1 MSAVSGVTTRPG
13 AGEAAVMRRRLAGA
27 EAEVALL
34 RRQVA
39 LSGDRVAEVEAD
51 NARLT
56 AQVERLQARLEAA
69 RRAGKRQAA
78 PFSRD
83 AKKSDPKRPGRAPGG
98 GYGVKARRE
107 RPAPERVDESVAV
120 GLPVCCPDCD
130 GDVVFDKVEPQFQ
143 EEFVPARSRMRRYE
157 VALGHCA
164 GCKRRVRGRH
174 PEQTSDA
181 LGAAGVMLGP
191 RAHALAAWLH
201 VGLGVPMAKVAKI
214 LAALGGISVTP
225 GGLHQALHRTA
236 GDADATYQALLTAL
250 RGSGAVA
257 ADETGWRI
265 DGDRAWL
272 WVYVGDT
279 VTVYDIAAGR
289 GYRDAEAILGE
300 GFAGVLERDGW
311 APYRRFEHA
320 THQTCLAHLLRRC
333 SELIGD
339 AVAGQAKVPHAL
351 RRILLDALAVRDQQL
366 TGAAVADRVA
376 GLQAR
381 IDRFCARTPTHDP
394 NRRLVGHVARERDH
408 LLTFLTH
415 DGVAA
420 TNWRAEQALR
430 GMICNRKQ
438 WGGNKTRA
446 GADTAA
452 VIASVLRTA
461 DQQHVDPVEVLADIQ
476 RTRGVP
482 DRLDLVTVDGGG
494 GRSP

>member
-1 MSAVSGVTTRPG
+1 MGAGVVKTRPG
-13 AGEAAVMRRRLAGA
+13 GREAAALRRRLAGA
-27 EAEVALL
+27 EAENRLL

-39 LSGDRVAEVEAD
+39 IDADRVAGLEAEI
-51 NARLT
+51 ARLT
-56 AQVERLQARLEAA
+56 GEVGRLRARLEAS
-69 RRAGKRQAA
+69 RREGKRQAA

-83 AKKSDPKRPGRAPGG
+83 VKQRNPKRPGRRPGG
-98 GYGVKARRE
+98 AYGTRARRQP
-107 RPAPERVDESVAV
+107 PAPERVDESVAV
-120 GLPVCCPDCD
+120 GLPACCPDCD
-130 GDVVFDKVEPQFQ
+130 GVVVFDEMREQFQ
-143 EEFVPARSRMRRYE
+143 EELVPAHSRMRRYE

-164 GCKRRVRGRH
+164 GCKRRVRGRD

-214 LAALGGISVTP
+214 LAALGGITVTP

-236 GDADATYQALLTAL
+236 GDAESTYAALLASL
-250 RGSGAVA
+250 RDSPAVA

-265 DGDRAWL
+265 DGDRGWL
-272 WVYVGDT
+272 WVYVGDK
-279 VTVYDIAAGR
+279 VTVYDIAGGR
-289 GYRDAEAILGE
+289 GYRDAENILGE

-311 APYRRFEHA
+311 APYRKFTHA
-320 THQTCLAHLLRRC
+320 EHQTCLAHLLRRC

-351 RRILLDALAVRDQQL
+351 RRILLDALAVRDDGL
-366 TGAAVADRVA
+366 TGAALAHRVA

-381 IDRFCARTPTHDP
+381 IDRFCARQPTHDP
-394 NRRLVGHVARERDH
+394 NRKLVAHVARERDH
-408 LLTFLTH
+408 LLTFLTR

-430 GMICNRKQ
+430 GMICNRKH

-452 VIASVLRTA
+452 VLASVLRTA
-461 DQQHVDPVEVLADIQ
+461 DQQGVDPIDVLVDIQ
-476 RTRGVP
+476 RTAAVP
-482 DRLDLVTVDGGG
+482 PQLDPAGTAG

>member
-1 MSAVSGVTTRPG
+1 MSAVGVTARPG
-13 AGEAAVMRRRLAGA
+13 AGEAAALRRRLAGA
-27 EAEVALL
+27 EAENQLL

-39 LSGDRVAEVEAD
+39 LSGDRVATLEVD
-51 NARLT
+51 KARLT
-56 AQVERLQARLEAA
+56 AQVERLRARLETS
-69 RRAGKRQAA
+69 RREGKRQAA

-83 AKKSDPKRPGRAPGG
+83 TKQPSPKRSGRRPGG
-98 GYGVKARRE
+98 AYGTKARRE
-107 RPAPERVDESVAV
+107 QPTPERVDESVAV
-120 GLPVCCPDCD
+120 GLPACCPDCD
-130 GDVVFDKVEPQFQ
+130 GVVVFDEMREQFQ
-143 EEFVPARSRMRRYE
+143 EELVPARSRMRRYE

-214 LAALGGISVTP
+214 LAALGGITVTP

-236 GDADATYQALLTAL
+236 GDAESTYAALLAAL
-250 RGSGAVA
+250 RDSSAVA

-265 DGDRAWL
+265 DGDRGWL
-272 WVYVGDT
+272 WVYVGDK
-279 VTVYDIAAGR
+279 VTIYDIAGGR
-289 GYRDAEAILGE
+289 GYRDAETILGA

-311 APYRRFEHA
+311 APYRKFTHA
-320 THQTCLAHLLRRC
+320 EHQTCLAHLLRRC

-351 RRILLDALAVRDQQL
+351 RRILLDALAARDAGL
-366 TGAAVADRVA
+366 DGAALADRVA

-381 IDRFCARTPTHDP
+381 IDRFCARQPTHDP
-394 NRRLVGHVARERDH
+394 NRKLVAHVARERDH
-408 LLTFLTH
+408 LLTFLTR

-430 GMICNRKQ
+430 GMICNRKH

-461 DQQHVDPVEVLADIQ
+461 DQQGVDPLDVLVDIQ
-476 RTRGVP
+476 RTATVP
-482 DRLDLVTVDGGG
+482 PQLDLAGTTG

>member
-1 MSAVSGVTTRPG
+1 MSAVGVTTRSG
-13 AGEAAVMRRRLAGA
+13 AGEVAWRRRLAGA
-27 EAEVALL
+27 EAEVGLL

-39 LSGDRVAEVEAD
+39 LDGDRVAALEAD
-51 NARLT
+51 NARLA
-56 AQVERLQARLEAA
+56 AQVERLQARLEAS

-83 AKKSDPKRPGRAPGG
+83 TKTPNPRRPGRRAGDA
-98 GYGVKARRE
+98 YGTTARRE
-107 RPAPERVDESVAV
+107 PPAPERVDESVAV
-120 GLPVCCPDCD
+120 GLPACCPDCA

-164 GCKRRVRGRH
+164 DCKRRVRGRH

-214 LAALGGISVTP
+214 LHALGGITVTP
-225 GGLHQALHRTA
+225 GGLHAALHRIA
-236 GDADATYQALLTAL
+236 GDVDSTYRALLTAL
-250 RGSGAVA
+250 RGSSAVA

-279 VTVYDIAAGR
+279 VTIYDIAAGR
-289 GYRDAEAILGE
+289 GYRDAAAILGE
-300 GFAGVLERDGW
+300 DFAGVLERDGW
-311 APYRRFEHA
+311 APYRKFTA
-320 THQTCLAHLLRRC
+320 AAHQTCVAHLLRRC

-351 RRILLDALAVRDQQL
+351 RRILLDALAVRDAGL
-366 TGAAVADRVA
+366 DGAALVARV
-376 GLQAR
+376 GELQAR
-381 IDRFCARTPTHDP
+381 IEAFCARTPAHDP
-394 NRRLVGHVARERDH
+394 NRKLVAHVARERDH
-408 LLTFLTH
+408 LLTFLTR

-430 GMICNRKQ
+430 GMICNRKH

-446 GADTAA
+446 GADSAA
-452 VIASVLRTA
+452 VIASILRTA
-461 DQQHVDPVEVLADIQ
+461 DQQHVDPVDVLADIQ
-476 RTRGVP
+476 RTRGIP
-482 DRLDLVTVDGGG
+482 DLLDLPVAG